1 MGLEELHITSKNRYS
16 ASYLTNACFLGFV
29 ALSMVFRVFYW

>member
-16 ASYLTNACFLGFV
+16 VSYLTNVCFLEFV
-29 ALSMVFRVFYW
+29 ALSMVFRVFHW